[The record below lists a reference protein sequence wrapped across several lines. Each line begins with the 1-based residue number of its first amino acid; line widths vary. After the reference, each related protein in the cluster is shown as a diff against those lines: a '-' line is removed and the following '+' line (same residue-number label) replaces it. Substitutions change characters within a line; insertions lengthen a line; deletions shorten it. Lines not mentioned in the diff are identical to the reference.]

1 MAHIKRREFK
11 KTKIEII
18 PMIDT
23 MFFLLVFFIL
33 ASLNVID
40 MKGSQV
46 KLPISTNQDRQAQAQ
61 ITLTIR
67 ENGELVVDK
76 TINISADIKT
86 INKELP
92 EVLLQQLQ
100 GKVDSQRR
108 QLKAEDAIVVINA
121 DRKAHYSVVRNCID
135 AARRVK
141 FRKFSIATDPKVGN
155 AK

>member
-1 MAHIKRREFK
+1 MAKIKRRELK
-11 KTKIEII
+11 RTKIEII

-46 KLPISTNQDRQAQAQ
+46 KLPSSTNQDKQAQAK

-67 ENGELVVDK
+67 ENGEMVVNKTDIVPKVDDLPDYLV
-76 TINISADIKT
+76 
-86 INKELP
+86 
-92 EVLLQQLQ
+92 QQLQ
-100 GKVDSQRR
+100 GQVDANS
-108 QLKAEDAIVVINA
+108 LPLTPENAIVVINA
-121 DRKAHYSVVRNCID
+121 DRKAHYSVIRNCID

-141 FRKFSIATDPKVGN
+141 FRKFSIATDPKFGN
-155 AK
+155 G

>member
-1 MAHIKRREFK
+1 MAHIKRRELK

-40 MKGSQV
+40 MKGVQV
-46 KLPISTNQDRQAQAQ
+46 KLPDSASKDPQAQAQ

-67 ENGELVVDK
+67 ENGQRIVDK
-76 TINISADIKT
+76 TVSVSSD
-86 INKELP
+86 KELQAIL
-92 EVLLQQLQ
+92 VQQLQ
-100 GKVDSQRR
+100 GKVDSNNLP
-108 QLKAEDAIVVINA
+108 LKPENAIIVINA
-121 DRKAHYSVVRNCID
+121 DKKARYSVVRNCID

-141 FRKFSIATDPKVGN
+141 FRKFSIATDPKLG
-155 AK
+155 ASK